1 MHMPE
6 DGFLLPNRA
15 AHSQCR
21 VAPAAATSGCAR
33 DEREDMSLI
42 DDLVKLEE
50 EAKEL
55 VAGADDAAKLEAARI
70 ELLGRKGRITGL
82 MRMMGKLAPE
92 DRPVMGKSANEMQI
106 GRAHV

>member
-6 DGFLLPNRA
+6 GGFLLPNRA
-15 AHSQCR
+15 AHPQLR
-21 VAPAAATSGCAR
+21 VAPAAAASGCAR

-55 VAGADDAAKLEAARI
+55 VAGADDAAKLEAARV

-82 MRMMGKLAPE
+82 MRMMGKLAP
-92 DRPVMGKSANEMQI
+92 RIVP
-106 GRAHV
+106 